1 MDENKKQRII
11 GLVVGFIGLIL
22 LFFLSYEFFV
32 FEGMFYS
39 VIGQI
44 SIEIAQMTTRCYN
57 CDDEAIWFWVGFG
70 IIYFF
75 LIWKYRA
82 CVGHWVFK
90 IFKVFYKKL

>member
-11 GLVVGFIGLIL
+11 GLVVGFIGFVL

-70 IIYFF
+70 LWLTTHLHFHT
-75 LIWKYRA
+75 LA
-82 CVGHWVFK
+82 EESGAT
-90 IFKVFYKKL
+90 